1 MELAERYDRFGD
13 EIYERWDV
21 DVRHMV
27 LQRTGVGT
35 GAAACPVSIVYCW
48 LNREN
53 SQWSASACAS
63 WRRVSDAF
71 CLH

>member
-48 LNREN
+48 LNREL
-53 SQWSASACAS
+53 SMERKCLCWLEACE
-63 WRRVSDAF
+63 
-71 CLH
+71 